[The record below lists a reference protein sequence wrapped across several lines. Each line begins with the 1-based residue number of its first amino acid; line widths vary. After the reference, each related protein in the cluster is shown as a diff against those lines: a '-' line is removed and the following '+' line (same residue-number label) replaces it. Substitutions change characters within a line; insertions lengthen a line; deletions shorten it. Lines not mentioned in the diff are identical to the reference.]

1 MKPTHKNIINKWLK
15 LYFYNYNTSYFSK
28 QKYNDNF
35 AKNIFLY
42 FKSSNEF
49 IQMKLVQRN
58 GLIIKY
64 IINKGIIPS
73 ERVQLAAVNQ
83 DSYVITYVEHPS
95 EKVQLAAVNQNGLTI
110 QYIIKNGITPS
121 ERVQIASVDNY
132 AYNINYIKNPYPSVI
147 ELYEKLS
154 GELYGI

>member
-49 IQMKLVQRN
+49 IKMKLVQKHGRT
-58 GLIIKY
+58 IKY
-64 IINKGIIPS
+64 IIKNGI
-73 ERVQLAAVNQ
+73 
-83 DSYVITYVEHPS
+83 TPS
-95 EKVQLAAVNQNGLTI
+95 EKVQLAAVQKNGHVI

>member
-73 ERVQLAAVNQ
+73 E
-83 DSYVITYVEHPS
+83 
-95 EKVQLAAVNQNGLTI
+95 KVQLAAVNKNSSAI
-110 QYIIKNGITPS
+110 HYIKNPS
-121 ERVQIASVDNY
+121 EKVQITAVNENY
-132 AYNINYIKNPYPSVI
+132 ESICYIKNPYPSVI
-147 ELYEKLS
+147 ELYENLS
-154 GELYGI
+154 GKKY

>member
-73 ERVQLAAVNQ
+73 EKVQLASVNQ
-83 DSYVITYVEHPS
+83 NGGAIHYIENPS
-95 EKVQLAAVNQNGLTI
+95 EKVQITAVN
-110 QYIIKNGITPS
+110 
-121 ERVQIASVDNY
+121 ENY
-132 AYNINYIKNPYPSVI
+132 ESICYIKNPYPSVI
-147 ELYEKLS
+147 ELYENLS
-154 GELYGI
+154 GKKY